1 MSIGVLE
8 VQPGPSFKQTNASRT
23 LLYRTPPIPLA
34 SALSCC
40 FISDPPDLSTWR
52 TTGDGRSYTAILHL
66 ARLILTDFAR
76 VADHEL
82 DMNPYIGQQI
92 DIYNGRGVL
101 IEGDRGNWLVGT
113 GFEHSTLYNYQVAN
127 ANYVYLG
134 AIQAETA

>member
-1 MSIGVLE
+1 MVSLHTGLV
-8 VQPGPSFKQTNASRT
+8 
-23 LLYRTPPIPLA
+23 YR
-34 SALSCC
+34 
-40 FISDPPDLSTWR
+40 
-52 TTGDGRSYTAILHL
+52 
-66 ARLILTDFAR
+66 ARPILTDSAR

-82 DMNPYIGQQI
+82 DMDPYIGQQI

-127 ANYVYLG
+127 ADYVYLG